1 MRIVGVFNR
10 DGGSLKTMDADAFA
24 ARAVDVFGAQGH
36 ELDVRVVRGAEVS
49 AALDK
54 AGEAGEA
61 LLAAGGDGTVSS
73 AARVAYKR
81 GIPLGVLPAG
91 TMNLFARSL
100 GIPPALDAALTALAA
115 GAIETVDIATANG
128 KPFVHQ
134 FSVGIHP
141 KLVRLRDRLA
151 YRSRVGKMLASGR
164 ASMGVLFNPPNF
176 VAEVS
181 TSRGV
186 ESWRLAGI
194 SISNNPLDE
203 GHLPLADRL
212 DRGVLG
218 IYLLKPL
225 TAGTAMSLAFGLVR
239 GKFRSLPEVI
249 DREAREATI
258 RFPRKKAGALA
269 VMDGEL
275 MKLPDRIDLKIQPG
289 ALKVLVPRPMG
300 PATSEPV
307 TGVPTAEPLA

>member
-1 MRIVGVFNR
+1 MQIQGVFNR
-10 DGGSLKTMDADAFA
+10 DGGSLKTIDVEAFA
-24 ARAVDVFGAQGH
+24 ARAREVFETHGH
-36 ELDVRVVRGAEVS
+36 ELVVHVVSGAEIAGALE
-49 AALDK
+49 AA
-54 AGEAGEA
+54 AARGEA

-73 AARVAYKR
+73 AARVAYAR

-100 GIPPALDAALTALAA
+100 GLPLGLDAAVEALAG
-115 GAIETVDIATANG
+115 GAVEAVDIATANG

-141 KLVRLRDRLA
+141 KLVRLRDRLS
-151 YRSRVGKMLASGR
+151 YRSRIGKMLASGR
-164 ASMGVLFNPPNF
+164 ASLGVVFNPPNF
-176 VAEVS
+176 LAEVS
-181 TSRGV
+181 TPRGP
-186 ESWRLAGI
+186 ERWRLAGI

-225 TAGTAMSLAFGLVR
+225 TMGTALDLAFGMLR
-239 GKFRSLPEVI
+239 GKFRSLPEVV
-249 DREAREATI
+249 DREAKEATI
-258 RFPRKKAGALA
+258 RFPHKKDGALA

-275 MKLPDRIDLKIQPG
+275 MTLPDRIDLKIRPG
-289 ALKVLVPRPMG
+289 ALKVIVPRP
-300 PATSEPV
+300 EP
-307 TGVPTAEPLA
+307 TTAGGVEAVEGRAA